1 MSIGPVSGSGIAIT
15 LPVNKV
21 IFWSALVQS
30 SVDQFLQIKD
40 STNNVLFST
49 QGASSSGGTPTQIGE
64 GFFQA
69 SDPSESYTV
78 WIGTGGGQQWS
89 RVLWTQDVITNAA
102 SLYFGKYLFSSE
114 DSGDNDYND
123 SYLQIQWFQYLG

>member
-1 MSIGPVSGSGIAIT
+1 M
-15 LPVNKV
+15 
-21 IFWSALVQS
+21 
-30 SVDQFLQIKD
+30 
-40 STNNVLFST
+40 
-49 QGASSSGGTPTQIGE
+49 
-64 GFFQA
+64 
-69 SDPSESYTV
+69 